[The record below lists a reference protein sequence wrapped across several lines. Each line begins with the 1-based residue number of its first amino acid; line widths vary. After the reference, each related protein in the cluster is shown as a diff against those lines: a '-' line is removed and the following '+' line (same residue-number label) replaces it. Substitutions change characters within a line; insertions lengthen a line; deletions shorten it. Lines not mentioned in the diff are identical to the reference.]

1 MSAKNEYP
9 IGSNKREKR
18 VNIRLS
24 ASEFAQVEA
33 ASGSKELSTWVR
45 EQALSAMSQPL
56 AQRLS
61 DVEVT
66 LQEVLKALASQATAT
81 EHLRKDI
88 GREVATLAAI
98 VTETGLK
105 TDSFF
110 QSPDPRVDALQ
121 VALQV
126 QISSLTSVLKNAHK
140 LHEQQLANI
149 LARLS

>member
-1 MSAKNEYP
+1 MATKNEKP
-9 IGSNKREKR
+9 IGSDKREKR

-45 EQALSAMSQPL
+45 EQAIAGMSQPL

-61 DVEVT
+61 DVELT
-66 LQEVLKALASQATAT
+66 LQEVLKVLASQATAT
-81 EHLRKDI
+81 DNFRNDLVS
-88 GREVATLAAI
+88 EVSTLAGQ
-98 VTETGLK
+98 VTEVGLK
-105 TDSFF
+105 TASFF
-110 QSPDPRVDALQ
+110 QSPDPRIDTVQ
-121 VALQV
+121 E
-126 QISSLTSVLKNAHK
+126 QISSLRLVLKNAHK